1 MNSERKILYQCL
13 KCGFVFE
20 EEKVS
25 KRISDTRCP
34 SCGYYVIKKI
44 RGRTAKIIMTSKLEE
59 EEKII

>member
-1 MNSERKILYQCL
+1 MSGERKILYQCL
-13 KCGFVFE
+13 RCGFTFE

-44 RGRTAKIIMTSKLEE
+44 RGKTAKIIITSKLEE
-59 EEKII
+59 EEKLI